1 MSAAPRITSD
11 PMTPRVAPNQE
22 HEESPL
28 RSLGR
33 LGAGSFPAKLMF
45 LLQSVEDENLSHI
58 VSWQPHGR
66 AFMVHNQKEF
76 QRQIL
81 PRWFRQTKYSSFQR
95 QLNIYE
101 FKRIST
107 GPDKNGYYHLSFQR
121 GKFDLLPRIK
131 RVTVKGT
138 GIRKAPHPEE
148 EPDFYQT
155 VTEDSS
161 QASLSSVGVPPLTWN
176 ASRAPLNSQHLFD
189 HASLGG
195 HGIAPAI
202 SNLYPPLTQQLDLRS
217 VLQRAQ
223 HMLEERQL
231 RESLNRWTRM
241 NPGTH
246 PLYLPS
252 MVHGAFRSAT
262 NHGRVAA
269 TIAHG
274 GD

>member
-1 MSAAPRITSD
+1 MAAAWTGLYGAQSKRIPTTNSTPVCATLRALWVVVEVYLLLTS
-11 PMTPRVAPNQE
+11 
-22 HEESPL
+22 
-28 RSLGR
+28 
-33 LGAGSFPAKLMF
+33 
-45 LLQSVEDENLSHI
+45 
-58 VSWQPHGR
+58 
-66 AFMVHNQKEF
+66 
-76 QRQIL
+76 IL
-81 PRWFRQTKYSSFQR
+81 FCRWFRQTKYSSFQR

-252 MVHGAFRSAT
+252 MGRSVPPPTTEGLLQRLLMAEIDSRYDL
-262 NHGRVAA
+262 GPLVRR
-269 TIAHG
+269 
-274 GD
+274 